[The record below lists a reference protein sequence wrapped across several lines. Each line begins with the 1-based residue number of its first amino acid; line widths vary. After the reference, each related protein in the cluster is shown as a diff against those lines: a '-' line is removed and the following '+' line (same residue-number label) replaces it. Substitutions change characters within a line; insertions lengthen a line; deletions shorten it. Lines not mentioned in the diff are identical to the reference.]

1 MLTEYPLVAKNLTFR
16 AGFKTIIEKI
26 TIVLQKNEFV
36 GLIGGSGSG
45 KTTLLTCLNGF
56 RTPTAGSVVLN
67 GVSSEKRDT
76 VQHLIGYVPQDD
88 IIHKTLSVERAFH
101 YAYLLRMKEDPPEE
115 KVKFHINK
123 ILHQLD
129 LQDHQHK
136 KVSSLSG
143 GQRKR
148 VNIGIELLHSPALF
162 FLDEPSSG
170 LDPSLER
177 QLMRLLRNLADQD
190 RLVVI
195 TTHLMQNV
203 ELFDVLL
210 FIHKGQMVYCGP
222 SSEITTLFKAND
234 MIDLFDKIMVQE
246 PYALKNRYLESS
258 IYREFLVPRLQA
270 SKHVQS

>member
-16 AGFKTIIEKI
+16 SGFKTIIENI
-26 TIVLQKNEFV
+26 SVVLKRKEFV

-56 RTPTAGSVVLN
+56 RTPTGGSVYLN
-67 GVSSEKRDT
+67 GISGDKKEQL
-76 VQHLIGYVPQDD
+76 QHLIGYVPQDD

-101 YAYLLRMKEDPPEE
+101 YAYLLRMKEDLPEE
-115 KVKFHINK
+115 KIAFHIEK
-123 ILHQLD
+123 ILHQLG
-129 LQDHQHK
+129 LRDHKRK

-177 QLMRLLRNLADQD
+177 QLMRLLRGLADQD

-210 FIHKGQMVYCGP
+210 FVHKGQMVYCGP
-222 SSEITTLFKAND
+222 SSEITALFKARD
-234 MIDLFDKIMVQE
+234 MIDLFDRIASQE

-258 IYREFLVPRLQA
+258 IYRDFLVPRLRA
-270 SKHVQS
+270 GSHVQS